1 MTLQEMD
8 DLGIK
13 SQMNEE
19 GPKSKL
25 VFSTKFTIY
34 KKIDS
39 NIDEMSREEFEQYL
53 GDIQYNEDLTEQE
66 K

>member
-1 MTLQEMD
+1 
-8 DLGIK
+8 
-13 SQMNEE
+13 MNEE